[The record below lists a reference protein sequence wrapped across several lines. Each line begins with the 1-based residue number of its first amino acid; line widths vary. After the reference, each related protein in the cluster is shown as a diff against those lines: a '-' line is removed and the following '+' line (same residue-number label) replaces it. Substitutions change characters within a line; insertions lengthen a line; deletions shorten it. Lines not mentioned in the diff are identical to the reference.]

1 MRLEANLNQKPVPVP
16 LMKRLR
22 KSILI
27 TVKMESRK
35 SLINELDLIRE
46 KEQAVRNEKLKLIWE
61 YVVPASQNYCQTTCF
76 SLVNN
81 ISLLSLDVLEAKLL
95 AEKCA
100 LCFRTQT
107 KHLQDSQKNLSFVQ
121 RRSKI
126 MADNLKRATS
136 HIPD

>member
-16 LMKRLR
+16 LIKRLR

-61 YVVPASQNYCQTTCF
+61 YVVPASQNYC
-76 SLVNN
+76 
-81 ISLLSLDVLEAKLL
+81 
-95 AEKCA
+95 
-100 LCFRTQT
+100 
-107 KHLQDSQKNLSFVQ
+107 
-121 RRSKI
+121 
-126 MADNLKRATS
+126 
-136 HIPD
+136 